1 MWALYEWTYDTRCGE
16 GEHGSSEKKSY
27 KRKSWISR
35 SRSNWANEDI
45 LNTRHHF
52 YGARELKLVALE
64 CARKR
69 AYLEYPHRA
78 GHRLLPSGPCV
89 NQSYQGST
97 DGSGIIEY
105 RLHLRR
111 QQGWSVRRTLSFL
124 SFFSNWFG
132 FFKNFKKWKIFHQS
146 RIFFSFCVNEFLAV

>member
-1 MWALYEWTYDTRCGE
+1 M
-16 GEHGSSEKKSY
+16 
-27 KRKSWISR
+27 
-35 SRSNWANEDI
+35 
-45 LNTRHHF
+45 NTRHDF

-64 CARKR
+64 YARKR

-89 NQSYQGST
+89 NQSYQGFT

-111 QQGWSVRRTLSFL
+111 QQG
-124 SFFSNWFG
+124 
-132 FFKNFKKWKIFHQS
+132 
-146 RIFFSFCVNEFLAV
+146 